1 MASFSASRFA
11 ILRAKSGGGSDA
23 MAGARKRPNDKMKR
37 MQKSLRG
44 YGLILAAVWVA
55 FCIAAFLYA
64 QLHNIPTRIVV
75 AVLPAFFVEI
85 ALYLAAGIEHVHRRI
100 EGLARP
106 AMLAAAMTAS
116 AAVPYCIVA
125 LGTGSFQTRSLVT
138 LIVLAGFA
146 SFWYLF
152 AGSGTLA

>member
-44 YGLILAAVWVA
+44 YGFILAAVWVA

-85 ALYLAAGIEHVHRRI
+85 ALYLAAGIEPVRRRI

-106 AMLAAAMTAS
+106 AML
-116 AAVPYCIVA
+116 
-125 LGTGSFQTRSLVT
+125 
-138 LIVLAGFA
+138 
-146 SFWYLF
+146 
-152 AGSGTLA
+152 